1 MMTTAANLLPST
13 VPPAPP
19 VSLASQELDNLT
31 EQVAVVD
38 AHGRVV
44 MSPRTQLRYSP
55 AVYGVLVEESRTLL
69 CVHPTSGFYAFP
81 GGRVTDG
88 QTVEQAV
95 RQHFRAATGITPY
108 VQEMLF
114 VEEQFV
120 LDDDEQ
126 PWQLTMMYYRLSRP
140 PVGHMGLIDFE
151 NPAKP
156 DWVPLKNLTRQ
167 QMQSGYDAL
176 LLAMK

>member
-1 MMTTAANLLPST
+1 MESSAPLALPSPSISAPS
-13 VPPAPP
+13 PPDK
-19 VSLASQELDNLT
+19 VEL
-31 EQVAVVD
+31 EKQVAVID

-44 MSPRTQLRYSP
+44 MIAPAEIRYSP
-55 AVYGVLVEESRTLL
+55 AVYGVLIEENRALL
-69 CVHPTSGFYAFP
+69 CVQPASGFYTFP

-95 RQHFRAATGITPY
+95 RQYFRAATGITPF
-108 VQEMLF
+108 VQDLLL

-120 LDDDEQ
+120 LDEETR
-126 PWQLTMMYYRLSRP
+126 PWQLSMMYYRLSRP

-151 NPAKP
+151 NSAKP

-167 QMQSGYDAL
+167 QMQFGYDAL
-176 LLAMK
+176 RLAMHRSL